1 MRKFEH
7 SGIRASRL
15 YIHQEFRS
23 VLSIFRGCFLSLGL
37 RMEEPKAEFLSNAS
51 WVEKEGR
58 EKLLDTEKDRGNDK
72 LSNVRLFFEST
83 FLPSVAVK

>member
-1 MRKFEH
+1 
-7 SGIRASRL
+7 
-15 YIHQEFRS
+15 
-23 VLSIFRGCFLSLGL
+23 
-37 RMEEPKAEFLSNAS
+37 MEEPKAEFLSNAS